1 MSSSF
6 KQEGS
11 LRVLYS
17 APQIGESALKILYL
31 NSGIGGMYIHQ
42 IGLFFEDF
50 IPSWR
55 ALGRATRDDLMQ
67 IAF

>member
-17 APQIGESALKILYL
+17 APQIGESALK
-31 NSGIGGMYIHQ
+31 NT
-42 IGLFFEDF
+42 
-50 IPSWR
+50 IP
-55 ALGRATRDDLMQ
+55 
-67 IAF
+67 

>member
-31 NSGIGGMYIHQ
+31 NSGIGGRYIHQ
-42 IGLFFEDF
+42 IGLFLR
-50 IPSWR
+50 ILYHRGVP
-55 ALGRATRDDLMQ
+55 
-67 IAF
+67 